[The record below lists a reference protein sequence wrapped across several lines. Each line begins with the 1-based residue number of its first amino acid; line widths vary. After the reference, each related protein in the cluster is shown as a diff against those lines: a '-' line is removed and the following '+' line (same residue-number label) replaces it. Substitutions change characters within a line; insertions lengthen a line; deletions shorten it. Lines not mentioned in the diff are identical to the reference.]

1 MKTLQD
7 LPENLRDKLRR
18 VRLLL
23 LDVDGVLTDGFI
35 YLDDHGTETKRF
47 SVRDGLAMWW
57 VRRFGLLTGVISG
70 RPSAATELRCRELA
84 MDEVHTGQPRKL
96 PVFDEI
102 MARRGIA
109 AEEIAYIGDDVVDL
123 PVLRRVGVSAAP
135 SDAHPEVLKR
145 VDLTLDYPGGGGA
158 VRQFIEL
165 WLMASGHWESAM
177 EDVIRGNI

>member
-1 MKTLQD
+1 
-7 LPENLRDKLRR
+7 
-18 VRLLL
+18 
-23 LDVDGVLTDGFI
+23 
-35 YLDDHGTETKRF
+35 
-47 SVRDGLAMWW
+47 LAVWW

-70 RPSAATELRCRELA
+70 RPSAATELRCLELA

-96 PVFDEI
+96 PVLDEI

-109 AEEIAYIGDDVVDL
+109 AGEIAYIGDDIVDL
-123 PVLRRVGVSAAP
+123 TVLRRVGVSAAP